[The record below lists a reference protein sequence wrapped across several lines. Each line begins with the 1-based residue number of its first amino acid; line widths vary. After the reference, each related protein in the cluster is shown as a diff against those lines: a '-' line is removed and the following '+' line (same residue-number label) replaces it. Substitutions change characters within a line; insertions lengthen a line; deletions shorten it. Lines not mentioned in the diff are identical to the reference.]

1 MENPWIV
8 DENRSWTWAFSTWIL
23 WRQFWCWDLDF
34 PSTSTVSI
42 ISKTSDGWVLLLYNF
57 IICFFTKDLIAK
69 KTSIWSEKRWEFPLN
84 YDRHD
89 RKLSADRRIQELL
102 GIPVSWVGDPRLKVE
117 PSASEIGICLK
128 TLPKKM
134 WKMWKMWKLELFN
147 NCGDYNMIISEF
159 TFLKCGKWMNIIVT
173 SKKFA
178 GTPGP
183 GKTWTTL
190 PTSRCPRHNKPPNQ
204 RNKLQWDD
212 KLPWDFL
219 MWVWVKIRY
228 PNTRWLLQVI
238 TNYRLKSVV
247 PRSLILT
254 HHHVDP

>member
-1 MENPWIV
+1 MFGTWKSQKLFVSVLTSFKIIQDEWEKHKNLVPWQLHMENPWIV

-42 ISKTSDGWVLLLYNF
+42 ISKISDGWVLLLYNF
-57 IICFFTKDLIAK
+57 IICLFTKDLIAK
-69 KTSIWSEKRWEFPLN
+69 KTSIWSEKWWEFPLN

-134 WKMWKMWKLELFN
+134 WKMWKLELFN
-147 NCGDYNMIISEF
+147 NCGDYNMSYIWVYFFEMW
-159 TFLKCGKWMNIIVT
+159 KMNEHNCYLQEICRHPR
-173 SKKFA
+173 A
-178 GTPGP
+178 
-183 GKTWTTL
+183 KTWTTW
-190 PTSRCPRHNKPPNQ
+190 PTSRCPRHNKPPDQ
-204 RNKLQWDD
+204 RNKRQWDD

-219 MWVWVKIRY
+219 M
-228 PNTRWLLQVI
+228 
-238 TNYRLKSVV
+238 
-247 PRSLILT
+247 LT
-254 HHHVDP
+254 HRCV